1 MRRRVT
7 VRNATFQQ
15 WETLLTN
22 RTKRHRAGHVLV
34 QGVRP
39 LTVALESGLTV
50 REWLVDG
57 DRTLSVWA
65 SELTARV
72 RAPRFDVAP
81 ELMRELGGKDDAAPE
96 VLAVVALP
104 DDDLSRVPAR
114 AASDGAPLLAVA
126 LDRPTSPGNVGT
138 VARSVDAFG
147 AHGVVVTGH
156 AADPYDP
163 KAVRAST
170 GSVFAVPVV
179 TAASASEVVERF
191 GAARPAGSGPM
202 QVVGTDED
210 GDLDLADVDLTL
222 PTLVV
227 TGNEARGLSAQWREA
242 CDVVARIPM
251 QAKAASSLNMAS
263 ATAVVLYEAL
273 RQRERT

>member
-1 MRRRVT
+1 MRRVT

-39 LTVALESGLTV
+39 ITVAVESGLAV

-57 DRTLSVWA
+57 DRALSSWA

-72 RAPRFDVAP
+72 RAPRYAVSP
-81 ELMRELGGKDDAAPE
+81 ELLRELGGKEDAAPE

-104 DDDLSRVPAR
+104 ADDLSRVPAR
-114 AASDGAPLLAVA
+114 AADDGAPLLAVA

-147 AHGVVVTGH
+147 GHGVVVTGH

-179 TAASASEVVERF
+179 TAPSA
-191 GAARPAGSGPM
+191 GAVGDAWDAGAPL
-202 QVVGTDED
+202 QVVGTDEA
-210 GDLDLADVDLTL
+210 GDVELADVDLTL

-227 TGNEARGLSAQWREA
+227 TGNETRGLSAQWRDA

-251 QAKAASSLNMAS
+251 RASAASSLNMAS

-273 RQRERT
+273 RQRASV

>member
-1 MRRRVT
+1 MRQVT

-22 RTKRHRAGHVLV
+22 RAKRHRAGHALV

-39 LTVALESGLTV
+39 ITVAVESGLAV

-57 DRTLSVWA
+57 DRPLSAWA
-65 SELTARV
+65 GELTGRV
-72 RAPRFDVAP
+72 RAPRFAVAP
-81 ELMRELGGKDDAAPE
+81 ELLRELGGKDDATPE

-104 DDDLSRVPAR
+104 ADDLARIPAR

-147 AHGVVVTGH
+147 GHGVVVTGH

-179 TAASASEVVERF
+179 TAPSAHAVVDAL
-191 GAARPAGSGPM
+191 GARPDGGPAL

-210 GDLDLADVDLTL
+210 GDVELADVDLTL

-227 TGNEARGLSAQWREA
+227 TGNETRGLSAQWRDA

-251 QAKAASSLNMAS
+251 RASAASSLNMAS

-273 RQRERT
+273 RQRR

>member
-1 MRRRVT
+1 MRRVT

-39 LTVALESGLTV
+39 LTLAVEAGLPV

-57 DRTLSVWA
+57 DRTLSAWA

-72 RAPRFDVAP
+72 RAPRFAVAP
-81 ELMRELGGKDDAAPE
+81 ELLRELGGKDDAAPE

-104 DDDLSRVPAR
+104 DDDLARLPAR
-114 AASDGAPLLAVA
+114 AADDGAPLLAVA

-147 AHGVVVTGH
+147 GHGVVVTGH

-163 KAVRAST
+163 KSVRAST

-179 TAASASEVVERF
+179 TAPSAGVVVDRLET
-191 GAARPAGSGPM
+191 GAPL
-202 QVVGTDED
+202 QVVGTDEG
-210 GDLDLADVDLTL
+210 GDVELADVDLTL

-227 TGNEARGLSAQWREA
+227 TGNETRGLSAQWRDA

-251 QAKAASSLNMAS
+251 RASAASSLNMAS

-273 RQRERT
+273 RQRERRP

>member
-1 MRRRVT
+1 MRRVT

-39 LTVALESGLTV
+39 ITVAVESGLAV

-57 DRTLSVWA
+57 DRTLSSWA

-72 RAPRFDVAP
+72 RAPRYAVSP
-81 ELMRELGGKDDAAPE
+81 ELLRELGGKDDAAPE

-104 DDDLSRVPAR
+104 DDDLARLAAR
-114 AASDGAPLLAVA
+114 AADDGAPLLAVA

-147 AHGVVVTGH
+147 
-156 AADPYDP
+156 
-163 KAVRAST
+163 
-170 GSVFAVPVV
+170 
-179 TAASASEVVERF
+179 
-191 GAARPAGSGPM
+191 
-202 QVVGTDED
+202 GT
-210 GDLDLADVDLTL
+210 
-222 PTLVV
+222 
-227 TGNEARGLSAQWREA
+227 
-242 CDVVARIPM
+242 
-251 QAKAASSLNMAS
+251 ASS
-263 ATAVVLYEAL
+263 
-273 RQRERT
+273 